1 VRILLIDDEPDIRM
15 IARMSL
21 SVLGGMEVTEAASG
35 AEGIARAREWRPD
48 AILLDM
54 MMPSLD
60 GAGTLARLQAD
71 PSTSSIPV
79 IFLTAKAMTSEVE
92 RLQGL
97 GAAGVLTKP
106 FDPETLA
113 AQVSAILGRR

>member
-1 VRILLIDDEPDIRM
+1 MRILLIDDEPDIRM

-21 SVLGGMEVTEAASG
+21 SVLGGMDVVEAASG
-35 AEGIARAREWRPD
+35 TEGVDVARRSAPD
-48 AILLDM
+48 GILLDM

-60 GAGTLARLQAD
+60 GAGTLALLRAD
-71 PSTSSIPV
+71 PVTSGIPV
-79 IFLTAKAMTSEVE
+79 IFLTAKAMTDEVA
-92 RLQGL
+92 RLHGM

-113 AQVSAILGRR
+113 ERVRSILERT